1 MKTRIKL
8 LIGIIIILVLYFIL
22 FSYYVKKYRT
32 EERKPIEAIPDLV
45 TVDKI
50 LNFIADN
57 KIVYLDSL
65 NTSLTNKNINSEE
78 LLKYAYYVL
87 VETEDFKNGV
97 ETSKLDKVIKDAFGS
112 KIKYKYVDINFNKKS
127 QLKYLK
133 DDDKYVLEG
142 DNIKPI
148 ISAYDYVINYES
160 RLGKYILTVNKIF
173 IKDNKAYAT
182 VNDLNKTANSIF
194 DVKTSDLHDYLQ
206 ENHDSLNKYLEEY
219 EYTFTKENGN
229 IVILK
234 YQIKNKAVKK
244 PLNKEK

>member
-8 LIGIIIILVLYFIL
+8 LIGILIILVLYLLL
-22 FSYYVKKYRT
+22 FTYYVKKYRT

-50 LNFIADN
+50 LNYIADA
-57 KIVYLDSL
+57 KIVYFDGL
-65 NTSLTNKNINSEE
+65 NTSFTNKNINNEE

-87 VETEDFKNGV
+87 VETEDFKKGV
-97 ETSKLDKVIKDAFGS
+97 ETSKIDKVIKDAFGS
-112 KIKYKYVDINFNKKS
+112 KIKYRYADISLNKKS
-127 QLKYLK
+127 NLKYLK
-133 DDDKYVLEG
+133 DEDKYVLEG
-142 DNIKPI
+142 ENVKSI

-182 VNDLNKTANSIF
+182 INDLNKNTNSLF
-194 DVKTSDLHDYLQ
+194 DVKTADLHDYMQ
-206 ENHDSLNKYLEEY
+206 ENHDSLKKYLEEY

>member
-65 NTSLTNKNINSEE
+65 NTSFTNKNINSEE

-87 VETEDFKNGV
+87 VETEDFKKGV
-97 ETSKLDKVIKDAFGS
+97 ETSKIDKVIKDAFGS
-112 KIKYKYVDINFNKKS
+112 KIKYKYVDVNFNKKS

-148 ISAYDYVINYES
+148 ISTYDYVINYES

-182 VNDLNKTANSIF
+182 INDLNKNTNSLF
-194 DVKTSDLHDYLQ
+194 DVKTADLHDYMQ
-206 ENHDSLNKYLEEY
+206 ENHDSLKKYLEEY